1 MKRHFLFHGSIL
13 ILIALIF
20 DACKKDSAPLIYD
33 DYPTEVGKIIINKCA
48 TSGCHNSQSYQAA
61 ADLNLSTYKDL
72 FKGSVNGSPV
82 IPFRSDFSSLCYF
95 INTYEDL
102 GPINIP
108 TMPLNGTKLTKDE
121 VNTIKNWIDK
131 GAPDINGNVMW
142 SDMTNQKKY
151 YVLNQGCDVVT
162 VFDGISKLPIRYI
175 TVGNKPTVSESP
187 HMIKV
192 SPDGKYWYVIFL
204 NNSIFQKYSTQ
215 TNELLGEVSLGGVL
229 DWNTMRISDDGKRAY
244 LVSWQA
250 NSRLAVVNTE
260 NMTLLKNVG
269 GISNAHGCALNKT
282 NDTIYITAQAGNYIY
297 KIDTGVTSLST
308 IIIDNSSVINSTP
321 GTIDPHGI
329 IFSPDG
335 SKYFITCQASN
346 EVRVLRT
353 LDNALLATIPTG
365 QYPQEIALSIKKNS
379 IYISCQNDPN
389 SNPRILGSVT
399 EINMD
404 TYQYSNYKV
413 GYQPHGIEVDDD
425 LDLIIVANRNISS
438 SGPAPHHTG
447 ECGRNGFINYF
458 NLSTFSLLNKKTEV
472 ASDPYS
478 IAVTP

>member
-13 ILIALIF
+13 VVIALILN
-20 DACKKDSAPLIYD
+20 ACKKDSAPLIYG
-33 DYPTEVGKIIINKCA
+33 DYPTDVGKIIVNRCA

-61 ADLNLSTYKDL
+61 ADLNLSTYPDL

-95 INTYEDL
+95 INSYDDL
-102 GPINIP
+102 GPVNIP
-108 TMPLNGTKLTKDE
+108 TMPLNGTRLTKDE
-121 VNTIKNWIDK
+121 VKTIKNWIDK
-131 GAPDINGNVMW
+131 GAPDINGNIMW
-142 SDMTNQKKY
+142 SNMSGKKRY

-162 VFDGISKLPIRYI
+162 VFDGATKLPIRYI
-175 TVGNKPTVSESP
+175 TVGNNPNVSESP

-204 NNSIFQKYSTQ
+204 NNSIFQKYSTE
-215 TNELLGEVSLGGVL
+215 TNQLIGEVNLGGVL

-250 NSRLAVVNTE
+250 NSRLAIVNTE
-260 NMTLLKNVG
+260 NMSLMKNIG

-353 LDNALLATIPTG
+353 TDNALLATIPTG
-365 QYPQEIALSIKKNS
+365 QYPQEIAMSLKKNT

-404 TYQYSNYKV
+404 NYQYLNYKV
-413 GYQPHGIEVDDD
+413 GYQPHGIEVDDN
-425 LDLIIVANRNISS
+425 LDLVIVANRNLSS

-458 NLSTFSLLNKKTEV
+458 KLSAFTLLNNKTEV

>member
-1 MKRHFLFHGSIL
+1 MKGRVLFLGSIL

-20 DACKKDSAPLIYD
+20 VACKKDSAPLIYG

-102 GPINIP
+102 GSINIP

-131 GAPDINGNVMW
+131 GAPDMNGNVMW
-142 SDMTNQKKY
+142 SDMPNQKKY

-175 TVGNKPTVSESP
+175 TVGNKLTVSESP

-215 TNELLGEVSLGGVL
+215 TNALLGEVSLGGVL

-297 KIDTGVTSLST
+297 KIDTGFTSLNT
-308 IIIDNSSVINSTP
+308 IIIDNSSIINSTA

-365 QYPQEIALSIKKNS
+365 QYPQEIAMSIKKNS
-379 IYISCQNDPN
+379 IYISCQKDPN

-425 LDLIIVANRNISS
+425 LDLIIVANRNILS
-438 SGPAPHHTG
+438 SGPVPHHTG